1 MQLHVYVHQI
11 DAAAHPDQG
20 QGWRW
25 AVHSEPN
32 PSDMA
37 SCLNAGW
44 QPARYEALLIG
55 EAAAVVGV
63 QAALLAGARG
73 VSLVTHELAEDPQ
86 PPAGLD
92 TLKIMMGS

>member
-1 MQLHVYVHQI
+1 MQLYVYVHAI

-25 AVHSEPN
+25 AIHSEPN
-32 PSDMA
+32 PSDMG

-44 QPARYEALLIG
+44 QADRYEALMIG

-63 QAALLAGARG
+63 RAALLNGG
-73 VSLVTHELAEDPQ
+73 GQVGFVTHELSDDPQ

-92 TLKIMMGS
+92 TITVMG

>member
-1 MQLHVYVHQI
+1 MILHVYVHPI
-11 DAAAHPDQG
+11 DTAAHPDQG

-25 AVHSEPN
+25 AVHTEPA

-44 QPARYEALLIG
+44 QADRYEALMIG

-63 QAALLAGARG
+63 RAALLNGGGR
-73 VSLVTHELAEDPQ
+73 VSFVTHELSDDPQ

-92 TLKIMMGS
+92 TITVMG

>member
-1 MQLHVYVHQI
+1 MQLHVFVHAI
-11 DAAAHPDQG
+11 DNAAHPDQG

-25 AVHSEPN
+25 AVHSQPT

-44 QPARYEALLIG
+44 QPDRYGALLIG
-55 EAAAVVGV
+55 EAAAVVAVRAV
-63 QAALLAGARG
+63 QLVGADA
-73 VSLVTHELAEDPQ
+73 SFVTHELAEDPQ

-92 TLKIMMGS
+92 TITVMG